1 MANTIKI
8 RNGTTTPSAASFQ
21 TSEPGFDRTAGRL
34 YINNGAGNMVD
45 VGTPP
50 DASVTQAKLAA
61 SGRGVGYSATLLFG

>member
-1 MANTIKI
+1 MPNTIKI

-21 TSEPGFDRTAGRL
+21 TAEPAFDRTASRL
-34 YINNGAGNMVD
+34 YIKNGAGSMVD